1 MTFNFEISPE
11 LRKILDKLERKNRNL
26 AIAIN
31 KKSNKLSLVT
41 MPLFNISRISEE
53 TSVIIRKSILGVL
66 F

>member
-31 KKSNKLSLVT
+31 KNQINYLL
-41 MPLFNISRISEE
+41 
-53 TSVIIRKSILGVL
+53 
-66 F
+66 